1 MRWGQNIASHK
12 SGSVIASCNGPKL
25 AASASPT
32 NGNPRGP
39 KRKCSSRGSGSAIG
53 EIATTPGDFLRVFHL
68 VGDRDRSTIGMADEN
83 RPIEAHLVCRV
94 DRFGLH
100 PQACLAARARAKAV
114 TGRSKAT
121 IWLRGTKAS

>member
-39 KRKCSSRGSGSAIG
+39 KRKCSSRGSGNAIG
-53 EIATTPGDFLRVFHL
+53 EVATTPAISCGCF
-68 VGDRDRSTIGMADEN
+68 IA
-83 RPIEAHLVCRV
+83 
-94 DRFGLH
+94 
-100 PQACLAARARAKAV
+100 
-114 TGRSKAT
+114 
-121 IWLRGTKAS
+121 